1 MKLKVFGLF
10 AFVSICLSHQ
20 TGFAQEQKDKIAK
33 KVVDATHQD
42 REIILSVKDFDNFT
56 LLDSVRVVIGKQ
68 SKYTVNG
75 IAVFENVGT
84 DSITILSKP
93 GYNRLI
99 KKLSLG
105 TMSVFLQKSTEVADG
120 SIVNTSLYSRPAA
133 LFSGA
138 AVTLSGDDL
147 RKVNVISFID
157 ALKYYVPSLSVSK
170 NNNNG
175 GDPNALPKIRLRGAN
190 ALPFSATVGNSQT
203 AQYGVQ
209 VAPSSGDFVAANIVS
224 SGTPVIIMDGIQLS
238 LQTALDLDINRIYSV
253 TVLKDAT
260 ATASYGMRGGNGVIL
275 IKTVKP
281 QKGLLN
287 VGITSELQIASADI
301 SSFNVLNAIEKL
313 DLESKAGLYTVDLSP
328 YYAKRYDQAYNKGVN
343 TNWLK
348 IPLRQ
353 GIGSRHSLSLSG
365 GNDDMTYGLTAAY
378 NDKEGSMKGSSRK
391 TTELGAYFGGRLNAF
406 SFNNQFSYLDVSA
419 SNSPYGSF
427 DNYTKQNPYWSPY
440 DPLTGKMQKVME
452 GVTIGGV
459 LTNFM
464 NPAYNATLATT
475 DAADYSRVSNVTN
488 MSFVFNEKLQL
499 NGTIGITK
507 QSDELNYFLPPN
519 HTAFAEVT
527 PENLATRGLYQY
539 TSNEFT
545 NVEGGLRL
553 QYHNKFGQHE
563 VYATAG
569 QNLMQTSSESAGI
582 IVQGFNVDRLADI
595 AFGAGYATTK
605 PIAGKI
611 VTRYASTFANLV
623 YSYAGRYQLDLSGAN
638 DLHSAIGENASR
650 FWAAGLSWNINQESF
665 LTKVDWINHLKLRGS
680 IGTTGNQYFLSYLN
694 RTTYNYYTN
703 QQYIPVGNGS
713 GVIGRGLGNYL
724 TGYANDNLQ
733 SPQTL
738 KENIGLDIALFG
750 NRLSMSVDVYQQK
763 TSKLILPD
771 ISSLSTSFVNYAYYQ
786 NYGSM
791 ENKGA
796 EFNVMG
802 TLYKSV
808 RNNLSWN
815 LRLNGAWNKD
825 KVTEIAPYLLTVNS
839 NNNTNANQT
848 RLQPQ
853 YLKGYSPSAIWAV
866 PSLGIDP
873 QTGLEVFMKKDGS
886 KTTVW
891 DANDKVLAGD
901 LLPSMAGS
909 FGTDATFRQF
919 SAGIYFNYQ
928 LGAKVYNQTV
938 VDRVENANVIYNV
951 DRRAAAQRWSP
962 ANTTDFVYKPLSVNG
977 LVSAPTYTTT
987 RMVQKDDK
995 IQCAAIMLGY
1005 SLPKKLVSKINA
1017 KSIGLKCMINNAF
1030 EWGGADM
1037 ERGIYYPFQRNYT
1050 FSLNANF

>member
-42 REIILSVKDFDNFT
+42 QEIILSVKDFDNFT

-157 ALKYYVPSLSVSK
+157 ALKYYVPSFSVFR

-175 GDPNALPKIRLRGAN
+175 GDPNALPTVRLRGAN
-190 ALPFSATVGNSQT
+190 AFSFATTAGNT
-203 AQYGVQ
+203 ATARNGVQ
-209 VAPSSGDFVAANIVS
+209 VAPSSGDYVASNIVS
-224 SGTPVIIMDGIQLS
+224 AGTPIIIMDGIQVS
-238 LQTALDLDINRIYSV
+238 LQTALDFDINSIYSV
-253 TVLKDAT
+253 TVLKDAV
-260 ATASYGMRGGNGVIL
+260 ATASYGMRGGNGVVL

-281 QKGLLN
+281 QRGLLN

-301 SSFNVLNAIEKL
+301 SSFDVLNAIDKL
-313 DLESKAGLYTVDLSP
+313 DLESKAGLYAGALSP
-328 YYAKRYDQAYNKGVN
+328 YYAKRYDQVYNKGIN
-343 TNWLK
+343 TNWLEL
-348 IPLRQ
+348 PLRQ
-353 GIGSRHSLSLSG
+353 GIGSRHTLNLSG
-365 GNDDMTYGLTAAY
+365 GNDDMTYGLKAAY

-391 TTELGAYFGGRLNAF
+391 TTELGAYFAGRLNAF
-406 SFNNQFSYLDVSA
+406 SFNNQFSYLSA
-419 SNSPYGSF
+419 AALNSPYGSF
-427 DNYTKQNPYWSPY
+427 NDYTKLNPYWSPY
-440 DPLTGKMQKVME
+440 DPVTGKMQKILE
-452 GVTIGGV
+452 SVTIGGIV
-459 LTNFM
+459 TNYM

-488 MSFVFNEKLQL
+488 MNFVVNEKLQL

-519 HTAFAEVT
+519 HTSFGDISA
-527 PENLATRGLYQY
+527 ENLATRGAYTY
-539 TSNEFT
+539 TSNGFT

-553 QYHNKFGQHE
+553 QYHNKFGGHE

-569 QNLMQTSSESAGI
+569 QNLIQTSSESAGV
-582 IVQGFNVDRLADI
+582 IVKGFNVDRLADI
-595 AFGAGYATTK
+595 AFGNGYSTTK
-605 PIAGKI
+605 PVAGKI

-623 YSYAGRYQLDLSGAN
+623 YSYEGRYQLDLSGAN
-638 DLHSAIGENASR
+638 DLHSAIAENGAR
-650 FWAAGLSWNINQESF
+650 FWAVGLSWNLNQESF
-665 LTKVDWINHLKLRGS
+665 LAQLNWINRLKIRGS

-694 RTTYNYYTN
+694 RTTYNYYTD
-703 QQYIPVGNGS
+703 QQYIPAGTGS
-713 GVIGRGLGNYL
+713 GIVGRGLGNYL

-733 SPQTL
+733 SPQTF
-738 KENIGLDIALFG
+738 KQNVGLDIALFG
-750 NRLSMSVDVYQQK
+750 NSLAMSVDVYKQK
-763 TSKLILPD
+763 TTKLILPVV
-771 ISSLSTSFVNYAYYQ
+771 SLPSTGFVNYTYYQ
-786 NYGSM
+786 NRGSM
-791 ENKGA
+791 ENKGL

-802 TLYKSV
+802 AIYKAV

-815 LRLNGAWNKD
+815 LRLNGTWNKD
-825 KVTEIAPYLLTVNS
+825 MVVEE
-839 NNNTNANQT
+839 
-848 RLQPQ
+848 
-853 YLKGYSPSAIWAV
+853 GYSATAIWAV
-866 PSLGIDP
+866 PSLGLDP
-873 QTGLEVFMKKDGS
+873 QTGKEMFLKKDGS
-886 KTTVW
+886 KTAIW

-928 LGAKVYNQTV
+928 LGAKVYNQTLA
-938 VDRVENANVIYNV
+938 DRIENADITYNV

-962 ANTTDFVYKPLSVNG
+962 TNTTDFLYKALSVNG
-977 LVSAPTYTTT
+977 LVSDPTYPTT

-995 IQCAAIMLGY
+995 IQCATIMLGY
-1005 SLPKKLVSKINA
+1005 TLPKALANKIKA
-1017 KSIGLKCMINNAF
+1017 KNIGLRCMLNNAF